1 MDRVSQMAE
10 VVAVDPS
17 TVWPTTLGKT
27 SGDREEHAKYIKHDI
42 RSLVQS
48 VVVGARTHIPRD
60 VLLPLLTSIARY
72 MDEEEEDIDGRPLL
86 ETIARLQ
93 NASVVNKECLA
104 GTSNPNGNLNTHS
117 HG

>member
-1 MDRVSQMAE
+1 MRNISSTTFE
-10 VVAVDPS
+10 VWFSRSWLV
-17 TVWPTTLGKT
+17 
-27 SGDREEHAKYIKHDI
+27 HA
-42 RSLVQS
+42 
-48 VVVGARTHIPRD
+48 HIPRD
-60 VLLPLLTSIARY
+60 VLLPLLTSIAGY
-72 MDEEEEDIDGRPLL
+72 MDKEGEDIDGRPLL